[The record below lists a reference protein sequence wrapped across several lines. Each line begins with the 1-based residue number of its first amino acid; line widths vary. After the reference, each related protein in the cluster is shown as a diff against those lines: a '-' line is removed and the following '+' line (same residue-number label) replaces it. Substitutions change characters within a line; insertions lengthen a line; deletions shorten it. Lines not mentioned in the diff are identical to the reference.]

1 VAGKLRVLGQKLAS
15 STRAKL
21 SLPTKQVEGFY
32 SSPAW
37 RLLCEEI
44 KRERW
49 PLLLQRQ
56 GHCCED
62 LDCKARHSPTT
73 RIFFDHLKERRDHPD
88 LALVKSN
95 IMGRCGSSHS
105 RKTAAERARRYQQR
119 G

>member
-1 VAGKLRVLGQKLAS
+1 MALRSMGRKLGPP
-15 STRAKL
+15 TRAKL
-21 SLPTKQVEGFY
+21 KLKPKAAESFY
-32 SSPAW
+32 LSPEW

-49 PLLLQRQ
+49 PHLLATR

-62 LDCKARHSPTT
+62 PGCRAPHTPET
-73 RIFFDHLKERRDHPD
+73 RIFFDHVLERKDGPI

-95 IMGRCGSSHS
+95 ILGRCGSSHS
-105 RKTAAERARRYQQR
+105 RKTAAARARRMSEK